1 MNDSALSQSAGTL
14 ESQHLYLTG
23 YRGSGK
29 TTVGR
34 LLASRLGRRCIDLDD
49 EIEANAGRSIREI
62 FKGDGGETTFRDLET
77 AALAR
82 VAAEPAAIISLG
94 GGAILRQENRDLIA
108 KTGVAV
114 WLKIDAD
121 TVLQRLA
128 SDVTTAE
135 RRPSLTGL
143 PAREEVE
150 SLLVKREPLYRQV
163 ADFEVDAV
171 GQSVAA
177 IVDQIAAKF
186 AIRDTCR

>member
-1 MNDSALSQSAGTL
+1 MNASTSTQSTDALDG
-14 ESQHLYLTG
+14 QHLYLTG

-34 LLASRLGRRCIDLDD
+34 LVASRLGRRCIDLDD
-49 EIEANAGRSIREI
+49 EIETHAGRSIREI
-62 FKGDGGETTFRDLET
+62 FADGGEAIFRDLET

-82 VAAEPAAIISLG
+82 VAADSAAVISLG
-94 GGAILRQENRDLIA
+94 GGAILRPENREVIA
-108 KTGVAV
+108 KTGIAV

-128 SDVTTAE
+128 GDATTAE
-135 RRPSLTGL
+135 RRPSLTSL
-143 PAREEVE
+143 PPREEVE
-150 SLLVKREPLYRQV
+150 SLLQKRQPLYQQV
-163 ADFEVDAV
+163 ADHEVDAA

-177 IVDQIAAKF
+177 IVDQIVTKF